1 MDTIIPYFPDLYQEV
16 INEIKI
22 CDIPIDVTSLS
33 QMLRIHPVDFL
44 SLNYDSFIELFDKIN
59 VDDKVF
65 IIHLKENKKTIE
77 KEFIRSFSKKLS
89 SLPEQFIFP
98 TLDFQD
104 FKKSIKNRKYFN
116 EKEEYLIHKARC
128 RHNSSLLRVS
138 KSLGL
143 KHIITGH
150 SPRHSISNHLSQSDF
165 SDDEIR

>member
-1 MDTIIPYFPDLYQEV
+1 LEKTHWFSV
-16 INEIKI
+16 
-22 CDIPIDVTSLS
+22 
-33 QMLRIHPVDFL
+33 
-44 SLNYDSFIELFDKIN
+44 
-59 VDDKVF
+59 VF

-150 SPRHSISNHLSQSDF
+150 SPDIPYLTIFHKVILATTK
-165 SDDEIR
+165 

>member
-1 MDTIIPYFPDLYQEV
+1 MEKTHWFSV
-16 INEIKI
+16 
-22 CDIPIDVTSLS
+22 
-33 QMLRIHPVDFL
+33 
-44 SLNYDSFIELFDKIN
+44 
-59 VDDKVF
+59 VF

-128 RHNSSLLRVS
+128 RHNSALIKVS
-138 KSLGL
+138 NSLGL

-150 SPRHSISNHLSQSDF
+150 SPDIPYLIIFHKVILATTK
-165 SDDEIR
+165 

>member
-1 MDTIIPYFPDLYQEV
+1 LEKTHWFSV
-16 INEIKI
+16 
-22 CDIPIDVTSLS
+22 
-33 QMLRIHPVDFL
+33 
-44 SLNYDSFIELFDKIN
+44 
-59 VDDKVF
+59 VF

-128 RHNSSLLRVS
+128 RHNSALIRVS
-138 KSLGL
+138 NRLGL

-150 SPRHSISNHLSQSDF
+150 SSRHTISNHLSQSDF
-165 SDDEIR
+165 TDDEIRQVLGHTDIKTTKIYLRERIGVSPTMKIMKRFNDENSNN